1 MRHAT
6 AVAYHTGWWGQ
17 MCRARQAQPCLAADN
32 ILNTNVSNTV
42 YDIESNKSRNK
53 LSLFQLTTC
62 LNISY
67 SIVQCISSV
76 YQTPCVPSVG
86 CTSLL
91 FVCRESLICGCC
103 CGRLCQ
109 SWTWQKW
116 QHSADN
122 IITVRIDIRPIGI
135 TQFATSSPSSMLSFT
150 PEWITSCTVGPVLT
164 ATGFVNGRWQFSPPP
179 PQNPHPLTDHQKFV
193 ASDYVCEC
201 ATFDANPSTGGFWAN
216 GWNIT

>member
-1 MRHAT
+1 VPIVSAHFRSLFLPHDTPCYSSGVSHWVVGSDVPGT
-6 AVAYHTGWWGQ
+6 AGE
-17 MCRARQAQPCLAADN
+17 QAQPCLAADN

-109 SWTWQKW
+109 SWTWQK
-116 QHSADN
+116 
-122 IITVRIDIRPIGI
+122 
-135 TQFATSSPSSMLSFT
+135 
-150 PEWITSCTVGPVLT
+150 
-164 ATGFVNGRWQFSPPP
+164 
-179 PQNPHPLTDHQKFV
+179 
-193 ASDYVCEC
+193 
-201 ATFDANPSTGGFWAN
+201 
-216 GWNIT
+216 